1 MFWKAYLLN
10 YLPQK
15 NFQDLFLPIIQH
27 SYTVFVF
34 ILLNYENSICLVKNT
49 EIIYIYMERGDIS
62 GLWFILPDICLS
74 IYISFIWDMTHTLEK
89 LLLLMYQIVL
99 LVGIYSELF
108 HSQIQDSILWC
119 ECAIN

>member
-1 MFWKAYLLN
+1 
-10 YLPQK
+10 
-15 NFQDLFLPIIQH
+15 
-27 SYTVFVF
+27 
-34 ILLNYENSICLVKNT
+34 
-49 EIIYIYMERGDIS
+49 MEWGDIS
-62 GLWFILPDICLS
+62 VLWFILPDICLS

-108 HSQIQDSILWC
+108 HPQIQDSILWC